1 MKVYIETFG
10 CKVNFYESAAM
21 LKLFSESG
29 FETADRME
37 DADVVVINC
46 CTVTSNADRKDR
58 SYFARVKRDNPEAV
72 TVLTGCWPQAYPD
85 AAAKLGADI
94 MTGNGNR
101 SEIPSLVLGFLK
113 DREPVTSVADLSAG
127 CFEPLEA
134 DELLEHNRAFL
145 KIEDGCE
152 KYCTYCAIPKAR
164 GRVRS
169 MPAEEI
175 TRQCRAFADKG
186 YHEIVLAGINLA
198 AYGKDT
204 GLDLGDAVTAASV
217 PEGIV
222 RVRLSSLECD
232 IITDE
237 MLDKF
242 ASCGKFCPQ
251 FHLSLQSGC
260 DRTLHRMNRH
270 YTAEQYRQVCDTLR
284 QRFPKATFT
293 TDIIVGFPG
302 ETEEDFLESVR
313 FARSIGF
320 LRAHVFPYSKRSGTM
335 AAAMDGQITR
345 NEKQR
350 RARIMS
356 SELAEVSRQIME
368 SFIGDTVR
376 VILEQ
381 QTEDG
386 RWTGYTDRYIP
397 VLVSAEGAHRNDVVT
412 GTVTAVKNGQAL
424 VTAE

>member
-1 MKVYIETFG
+1 MKVFIETFG

-21 LKLFSESG
+21 LRLFSENG
-29 FETADRME
+29 FDTADRME

-58 SYFARVKRDNPEAV
+58 SYFARVKRKNPDAV

-101 SEIPSLVLGFLK
+101 ADIPSMVLGFLN
-113 DREPVTSVADLSAG
+113 DREPVSSVKDLSTG

-175 TRQCRAFADKG
+175 TRQCQAFSEKG

-198 AYGKDT
+198 AYGTDL

-217 PEGIV
+217 PEGVV

-232 IITDE
+232 IITDA

-260 DRTLHRMNRH
+260 DRTLRRMNRH
-270 YTAEQYRQVCDTLR
+270 YTAEQYKQVCDRLR
-284 QRFPKATFT
+284 ERFPKAAFT

-302 ETEEDFLESVR
+302 ETEEDFRESLS
-313 FARSIGF
+313 FAKSIRF

-335 AAAMDGQITR
+335 AASMDGQITR
-345 NEKQR
+345 AEKQR
-350 RARIMS
+350 RAKIMS
-356 SELAEVSRQIME
+356 SELSAVSRAVIEE
-368 SFIGDTVR
+368 SVGDTVR
-376 VILEQ
+376 VILEHQ
-381 QTEDG
+381 DASG

-397 VLVSAEGAHRNDVVT
+397 ALVSAGNAQRNDVVT
-412 GTVTAVKNGQAL
+412 GKITAVENGQAL
-424 VTAE
+424 VTVD